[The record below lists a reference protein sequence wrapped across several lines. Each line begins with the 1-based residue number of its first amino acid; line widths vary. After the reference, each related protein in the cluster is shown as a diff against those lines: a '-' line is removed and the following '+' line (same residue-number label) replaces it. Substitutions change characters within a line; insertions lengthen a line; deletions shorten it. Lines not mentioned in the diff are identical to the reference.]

1 MITALAR
8 FGRAE
13 DTGESRHSSE
23 RRAMTAR
30 LSLTNTGNV
39 LRLDAMWGYETA
51 DGVGSGRRRP
61 SFYPYLSRARVCVLD
76 CCFVMFQIGKA

>member
-13 DTGESRHSSE
+13 HTGESRHSSE

-39 LRLDAMWGYETA
+39 LRLDAM
-51 DGVGSGRRRP
+51 
-61 SFYPYLSRARVCVLD
+61 
-76 CCFVMFQIGKA
+76 